1 MARFVQGDALNASL
15 INLIRNADEF
25 LYLISPYIKLHS
37 RIEDQLKL
45 KKDIPQLQIIVVF
58 GKSEEGQT
66 NRISE
71 SDLSILKDSPNIE
84 IRYKK
89 NLHAKYYASEDGAL
103 ITSLNLYDFSQNNN
117 IEAGVWMETRK
128 SLIGKLTNWNEDLSP
143 DQEAFEFFK
152 DVISTSDL
160 LFKREPIFDDSF
172 GMGHKY
178 LKSKT
183 TIDDIDG
190 FFSRLQVKVSDSAGS
205 KSLNKRPKSQSY
217 LQSKAHTGF
226 CIRTGKEIKF
236 DVEKPFSPEA
246 YKSWSRYEDPLYKE
260 KYCHF
265 SGEASDGQTSF
276 AHPIMKK
283 NWGKAKDLFKF

>member
-1 MARFVQGDALNASL
+1 MARFVAGDALNASL
-15 INLIRNADEF
+15 INLIKNADEF

-45 KKDIPQLQIIVVF
+45 KKGLPNLQIVVVF
-58 GKSEEGQT
+58 GKAEEGQS

-71 SDLSILKDSPNIE
+71 SDLALLTDFPNIE

-128 SLIGKLTNWNEDLSP
+128 SLIGKLTNWNEDLAP
-143 DQEAFEFFK
+143 DKEAFEFFK

-160 LFKREPIFDDSF
+160 LFKREPIFDSSF
-172 GMGHKY
+172 GMSHKI

-183 TIDDIDG
+183 TIDDLEV
-190 FFSRLQVKVSDSAGS
+190 FFSRSKVKVANLTRLESTDKRS
-205 KSLNKRPKSQSY
+205 KFQSV
-217 LQSKAHTGF
+217 LQAKPHTGF
-226 CIRTGKEIKF
+226 CIRTGKEIRF
-236 DVEKPFSPEA
+236 DVDKPLSAEA
-246 YKSWSRYEDPLYKE
+246 YKSWSRYQDQLYKE

-276 AHPIMKK
+276 AHPILKK
-283 NWGKAKDLFKF
+283 NWRKAKDLFKF